1 MIVSSQIHSSYE
13 VRMVKM
19 GVGCIAVIG
28 NDPLQFK
35 SGGLEQPLK
44 VNVHSSPRS
53 CTQYKAV
60 LLSYCIL
67 RKAISGDSFLCFPIV
82 LWCCNGHKGC
92 VLKLWL
98 LQKAYFLSFVGTTVY
113 S

>member
-1 MIVSSQIHSSYE
+1 MIVSSQIHSSYN

-28 NDPLQFK
+28 NDLLQFM
-35 SGGLEQPLK
+35 SGGLEQPLR

-53 CTQYKAV
+53 CIQYKAV
-60 LLSYCIL
+60 LLSYCTL
-67 RKAISGDSFLCFPIV
+67 RTAISGDSFLCFRIV
-82 LWCCNGHKGC
+82 LWCYNRHKGC

-98 LQKAYFLSFVGTTVY
+98 LQKAYFLSFVSTPVY